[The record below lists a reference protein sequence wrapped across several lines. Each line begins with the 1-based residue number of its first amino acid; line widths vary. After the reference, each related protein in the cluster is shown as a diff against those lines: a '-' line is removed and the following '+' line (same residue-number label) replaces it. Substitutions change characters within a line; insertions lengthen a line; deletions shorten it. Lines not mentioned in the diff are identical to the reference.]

1 MTLGRVHVQTKGEA
15 AYEALRGA
23 ILSGRLQ
30 PGQRVTL
37 QGLAGELGM
46 SLTPVREALS
56 QLATQGFVRQESNRG
71 TVIAE
76 YTRGTA
82 EEIYRLRLTL
92 EPLAVELAAMR
103 AVDEDLDA
111 MDEALDEV
119 DAAVAEGRTGDV
131 PALNAAF
138 HRRIYES
145 ARSPFL
151 LEFIDRL
158 WNGIPLQAISLV
170 DRQDRSSDEHH
181 AIMDAV
187 RRRYRKK
194 AAKLLHAHI
203 AGAAEQAM
211 ARLDRMAIG
220 RVWQ

>member
-15 AYEALRGA
+15 AYQALHEG

-71 TVIAE
+71 TIIAE
-76 YTRGTA
+76 YTRGSA

-92 EPLAVELAAMR
+92 EPLAVELAATR
-103 AVDEDLDA
+103 ADDDDLAA
-111 MDEALDEV
+111 MAEALDEV
-119 DAAVAEGRTGDV
+119 DAAVAEGRAGDV
-131 PALNAAF
+131 PALNAVF
-138 HRRIYES
+138 HRRIYE
-145 ARSPFL
+145 AAASPFL

-158 WNGIPLQAISLV
+158 WNGVPLQAMSLV
-170 DRQDRSSDEHH
+170 DRQDRSSVEHH
-181 AIMDAV
+181 AIMDAL
-187 RRRYRKK
+187 RRRYKKK
-194 AAKLLHAHI
+194 AARLLHAHI

-211 ARLDRMAIG
+211 ARIDRMASLRG
-220 RVWQ
+220 